1 MRLSSLIANAS
12 PVAGI
17 IISVALMLFS
27 GFAMTRLTK
36 LARLPNVTG
45 YILAGILIG
54 PYVLNLVP
62 QRIIDGTDFLSD
74 IALAFIA
81 FSTGEFFKLPV
92 LKKSGMKV
100 VWITVFEAVLASVF
114 IFILTY
120 FILRLDLAFSIVL
133 AALASATAPASTMMT
148 IRQTGAKGDFVDTL
162 LQVVALDDV
171 VGLVLYSIAISI
183 ALASLS
189 WREQDSRSYAGKS
202 GAAESSGSAAWQ
214 HIRAFHEAS
223 HAAEALEG

>member
-100 VWITVFEAVLASVF
+100 VWITVLEATLASVLVF
-114 IFILTY
+114 VLT
-120 FILRLDLAFSIVL
+120 FWVLLLPLSFSVVRKENMYD
-133 AALASATAPASTMMT
+133 PEN
-148 IRQTGAKGDFVDTL
+148 QKL
-162 LQVVALDDV
+162 LFPVT
-171 VGLVLYSIAISI
+171 
-183 ALASLS
+183 
-189 WREQDSRSYAGKS
+189 R
-202 GAAESSGSAAWQ
+202 
-214 HIRAFHEAS
+214 
-223 HAAEALEG
+223 

>member
-62 QRIIDGTDFLSD
+62 QRIIDAQIFFPMLPSH
-74 IALAFIA
+74 LA

-100 VWITVFEAVLASVF
+100 VWITVSRRFW
-114 IFILTY
+114 
-120 FILRLDLAFSIVL
+120 LRCSF
-133 AALASATAPASTMMT
+133 
-148 IRQTGAKGDFVDTL
+148 
-162 LQVVALDDV
+162 
-171 VGLVLYSIAISI
+171 
-183 ALASLS
+183 LS
-189 WREQDSRSYAGKS
+189 
-202 GAAESSGSAAWQ
+202 
-214 HIRAFHEAS
+214 
-223 HAAEALEG
+223 

>member
-1 MRLSSLIANAS
+1 MNVTGLSSLIANTS
-12 PVAGI
+12 PVAGV

-81 FSTGEFFKLPV
+81 FSTGEFFKLSV
-92 LKKSGMKV
+92 LKK
-100 VWITVFEAVLASVF
+100 
-114 IFILTY
+114 
-120 FILRLDLAFSIVL
+120 
-133 AALASATAPASTMMT
+133 AA
-148 IRQTGAKGDFVDTL
+148 
-162 LQVVALDDV
+162 
-171 VGLVLYSIAISI
+171 
-183 ALASLS
+183 
-189 WREQDSRSYAGKS
+189 
-202 GAAESSGSAAWQ
+202 
-214 HIRAFHEAS
+214 
-223 HAAEALEG
+223 

>member
-81 FSTGEFFKLPV
+81 FSTE
-92 LKKSGMKV
+92 
-100 VWITVFEAVLASVF
+100 
-114 IFILTY
+114 
-120 FILRLDLAFSIVL
+120 
-133 AALASATAPASTMMT
+133 APAFAS
-148 IRQTGAKGDFVDTL
+148 
-162 LQVVALDDV
+162 
-171 VGLVLYSIAISI
+171 
-183 ALASLS
+183 SLS
-189 WREQDSRSYAGKS
+189 QALFSASSLTRSCRRF
-202 GAAESSGSAAWQ
+202 ERSACEP
-214 HIRAFHEAS
+214 RS
-223 HAAEALEG
+223 

>member
-62 QRIIDGTDFLSD
+62 QRIRLHY
-74 IALAFIA
+74 
-81 FSTGEFFKLPV
+81 GERYGVHVENNPDRGVHVHIELPV
-92 LKKSGMKV
+92 
-100 VWITVFEAVLASVF
+100 I
-114 IFILTY
+114 
-120 FILRLDLAFSIVL
+120 
-133 AALASATAPASTMMT
+133 
-148 IRQTGAKGDFVDTL
+148 KGEEE
-162 LQVVALDDV
+162 
-171 VGLVLYSIAISI
+171 
-183 ALASLS
+183 
-189 WREQDSRSYAGKS
+189 R
-202 GAAESSGSAAWQ
+202 
-214 HIRAFHEAS
+214 
-223 HAAEALEG
+223 

>member
-27 GFAMTRLTK
+27 GFAMT
-36 LARLPNVTG
+36 RLPNVTG

-133 AALASATAPASTMMT
+133 AALASAGRRLRP
-148 IRQTGAKGDFVDTL
+148 RQ
-162 LQVVALDDV
+162 
-171 VGLVLYSIAISI
+171 
-183 ALASLS
+183 
-189 WREQDSRSYAGKS
+189 
-202 GAAESSGSAAWQ
+202 
-214 HIRAFHEAS
+214 
-223 HAAEALEG
+223 